1 MELWDAYDCN
11 GCRTGETLVRGQVIP
26 DGRYHLVAEVVV
38 QHTDGTVLLMQRAL
52 SKNMYP
58 GLWHAT
64 AGGSALAGEDAATAA
79 RRELLEET
87 GLCADTLTPLY
98 HRREDSNQTFYAGFL
113 TIHTG
118 DKNAVTLQ
126 EGETAAFRWMP
137 AAEFL
142 DFVKSESYIP
152 YHLHRLESWIKN
164 L

>member
-1 MELWDAYDCN
+1 MELWDAYDSN
-11 GCRTGETLVRGQVIP
+11 GCHTGEMLVRGQSIP
-26 DGRYHLVAEVVV
+26 EGRYHLVAEVVV

-52 SKNMYP
+52 TKSMFP
-58 GLWHAT
+58 SLWHAT
-64 AGGSALAGEDAATAA
+64 AGGSAFAGEDAETAA

-87 GLCADTLTPLY
+87 GLFADTLTPLY
-98 HRREDSNQTFYAGFL
+98 HRRNDSNRTFYDGFL

-137 AAEFL
+137 VAEFL
-142 DFVKSESYIP
+142 DFIKSEAYIP
-152 YHLHRLESWIKN
+152 YHALRLENWIKN